1 MGGAVSVIAPTLE
14 LMSPR
19 MWADPEARR
28 LWEVCEVQLRFV
40 CATERDFLI
49 GQKDVM
55 FRKHPEIIRV
65 LMGKTKKQL
74 KQIVNGKVPGPHLTQ
89 DEIEAFGSGPYA
101 TFLRTCC
108 LSEVECRIKELDLA
122 IGGVGCHEDRLVAAL
137 AGCTS
142 PQLSAVKLYRNKPL
156 AALVEGK
163 TKAGSHLQN
172 FLLRILTLDR
182 DDESNSNV
190 DAEAA
195 LSQARTIYENGAAHT
210 FGVNEDPIFDIICK
224 ASRAQCTAIDA
235 AYQELHQ
242 ATLSAAFEY
251 KFSGAVRL
259 GLALWVQPSP
269 EAAAAYLLHY
279 LTSGLSCDSTMVGRI
294 LARYEKP
301 ALTEIDGAYKSFF
314 NQSLS
319 EMISHALSGNLA
331 KAATAWISLPTPDGG
346 NEALVAAKVAEQLVW
361 QGEKDIQSFL
371 FEMAGTQKV
380 CDELLPLLIAQ
391 NAAID
396 DYMKA
401 FQHEEWLASHAAA
414 NSNPRRSQVTQQRAS
429 VISLRSNHQ
438 ARRNAVSGKMISQ
451 KMPSS
456 KIILEV
462 GGDLANELLLTEE
475 FLLLRFHECD
485 PSSTGVLAED
495 EFWSSFYQRLPL
507 LELGFTSDEMDAMCS
522 WVEWEHGG
530 SIAFDDIK
538 EELADSIMDAIHAAG
553 KNVQQVMSDLIAKSS
568 YSSASGE
575 QSDSAAGDDENEKL
589 SPDLVGYLA
598 DTFRA
603 YDVDGNNELDYEE
616 FWQLINAMNLGIT
629 AADYVEVQARW
640 DGDRNG
646 RISWRE
652 AIHQF
657 NAILGSMITDG
668 QDHWIG
674 LVDQET
680 QNLFWLNLADSTSQ
694 WMTEEDCANFKAHA
708 VVVEE
713 QAAAVSHSQP
723 MPARPAA
730 VKKKGRQTLA
740 RVASRRRE
748 KMEAESSESEPFF
761 RR

>member
-1 MGGAVSVIAPTLE
+1 
-14 LMSPR
+14 
-19 MWADPEARR
+19 MWADPETRR
-28 LWEVCEVQLRFV
+28 LWEVCETQTRFI

-74 KQIVNGKVPGPHLTQ
+74 KQVVNGKVPGPHLTL

-101 TFLRTCC
+101 TFLRMCC
-108 LSEVECRIKELDLA
+108 LSEVECRVKELDLV
-122 IGGVGCHEDRLVAAL
+122 IGGVGCHEDGLVMAL
-137 AGCTS
+137 AGCTTAE
-142 PQLSAVKLYRNKPL
+142 LSTVKLYRNKPL

-163 TKAGSHLQN
+163 TKAGSHLQK

-182 DDESNSNV
+182 DDELDSQV
-190 DAEAA
+190 DSEAA
-195 LSQARTIYENGAAHT
+195 LSQAKTIFENGAAHT
-210 FGVNEDPIFDIICK
+210 FGVNEDPIFEIICK
-224 ASRAQCTAIDA
+224 ASRAQCKAIDA

-242 ATLSAAFEY
+242 TTLSAAFEH

-279 LTSGLSCDSTMVGRI
+279 LTSGLSCDSTLVGRV

-301 ALTEIDGAYKSFF
+301 ALRGIDGAY
-314 NQSLS
+314 QSLYNKTLS
-319 EMISHALSGNLA
+319 ELFAHALSGNLA
-331 KAATAWISLPTPDGG
+331 KAAAAWLTLPTPDGG

-361 QGEKDIQSFL
+361 QGDKDIQSFL

-380 CDELLPLLIAQ
+380 CDELLPLLTAQ
-391 NAAID
+391 SAAID
-396 DYMKA
+396 DYMNT
-401 FQHEEWLASHAAA
+401 FQHEEWIKSHAAA

-429 VISLRSNHQ
+429 VISSRSNRHP
-438 ARRNAVSGKMISQ
+438 RRNAASGKMISQ

-462 GGDLANELLLTEE
+462 GMDLANELLLTEE
-475 FLLLRFHECD
+475 FLSLRFHECD
-485 PSSTGVLAED
+485 PSSSGILAEE

-507 LELGFTSDEMDAMCS
+507 LELGFTSDEMDAMRT

-530 SIAFDDIK
+530 FIAFDDIK
-538 EELADSIMDAIHAAG
+538 EELADSIMDAIHTAG
-553 KNVQQVMSDLIAKSS
+553 KNVQQIMSELISKSS
-568 YSSASGE
+568 YASASGE
-575 QSDSAAGDDENEKL
+575 QSDPALGDDENEKL

-629 AADYVEVQARW
+629 AADYVEVQSRW
-640 DGDRNG
+640 DGDKNG
-646 RISWRE
+646 LISWRE

-657 NAILGSMITDG
+657 NEILGSMITDG

-713 QAAAVSHSQP
+713 QPAAVSQAQSMPTRP
-723 MPARPAA
+723 MA

-740 RVASRRRE
+740 RVASRRRA
-748 KMEAESSESEPFF
+748 KMEAESAPQE
-761 RR
+761 